1 MEFALD
7 IYSFV
12 QNVGH
17 KEGVI
22 IRDSYFRRILDRKAN
37 GLREDKI
44 YDTTKF

>member
-22 IRDSYFRRILDRKAN
+22 MRESYFRRIMERKES
-37 GLREDKI
+37 GLKA
-44 YDTTKF
+44 